1 MKEKNIIG
9 QKIVYNTISYFCKK
23 LLLVIKPA
31 FIWSKFVYTLL
42 IYFIYFMYFMKCWF
56 IRNVENLWYFFQ
68 DSLMNK
74 KLNKYS
80 IYLKYNVYGLK
91 NHRL

>member
-1 MKEKNIIG
+1 
-9 QKIVYNTISYFCKK
+9 
-23 LLLVIKPA
+23 
-31 FIWSKFVYTLL
+31 
-42 IYFIYFMYFMKCWF
+42 MKCWF
-56 IRNVENLWYFFQ
+56 ISNVENLWYFFQ

-80 IYLKYNVYGLK
+80 IYLQYNVYGLK